1 MTLTYHDYLA
11 IEKLLDLQV
20 PRSDPAEHDETLFIV
35 IHQTYELW
43 FKQFLHELDRAEERL
58 DADDLWG
65 CIATL
70 KRMRM
75 VMKTLVQQVD
85 ILETMTPLSFVS
97 FRDRLDTAS
106 GLQSVQFRI
115 LEFRLG
121 FKRARI
127 LESIGD
133 EVPLRDQLAAAFEA
147 PALQDVF
154 HRFLSRVGCDIP
166 AEVLERDVREAVTGN
181 EAVQDEL
188 LRMYRE
194 KPDFSVL
201 LELLTD
207 LDEGLQEWRYRHVK
221 LAERTIGTKI
231 GTGGSDGVQF
241 LKKTLFQSLFPD
253 LWAIRSR
260 M

>member
-1 MTLTYHDYLA
+1 
-11 IEKLLDLQV
+11 
-20 PRSDPAEHDETLFIV
+20 
-35 IHQTYELW
+35 
-43 FKQFLHELDRAEERL
+43 
-58 DADDLWG
+58 
-65 CIATL
+65 
-70 KRMRM
+70 M

-97 FRDRLDTAS
+97 FRERLDTAS

-133 EVPLRDQLAAAFEA
+133 EVPLKDQLVAAFEA

-154 HRFLSRVGCDIP
+154 HQFLSRNGCDIP
-166 AEVLERDVREAVTGN
+166 TEVLERDVREAITGN

-188 LRMYRE
+188 LRMYRD

-221 LAERTIGTKI
+221 LAERTIGAKI